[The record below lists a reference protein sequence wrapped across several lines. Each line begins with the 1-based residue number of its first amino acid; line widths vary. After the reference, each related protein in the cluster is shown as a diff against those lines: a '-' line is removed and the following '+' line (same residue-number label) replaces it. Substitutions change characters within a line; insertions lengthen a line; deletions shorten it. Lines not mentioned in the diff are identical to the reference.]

1 MASSSSSPAK
11 RRRVVGAVDAPARR
25 ATARAAVVDS
35 FAREPY
41 ELWVLGDEPPL
52 SGDGALDNFVGRRY
66 LAASWVRPADK
77 TFVENVITL
86 ATRREAGTVD
96 EAFERLEDKRQLVDM
111 TCVDELLDAADGD
124 AMRMLV
130 WVLCYGLATRAKWL
144 GAARVQR
151 TRAAVLGELVDAVR
165 TNGAKCAPFVN
176 ECRMH
181 RVGDEL
187 TRVSTLVDGLI
198 AASAARSVARANA
211 FMDENPDTRAA
222 YAAKAA
228 SASSR

>member
-1 MASSSSSPAK
+1 MTSPSSK

-66 LAASWVRPADK
+66 LTASWVRPADK

-86 ATRREAGTVD
+86 AARREAGTVD
-96 EAFERLEDKRQLVDM
+96 EALARLSDKRQLADM
-111 TCVDELLDAADGD
+111 TCVVELLDAAGDD
-124 AMRMLV
+124 AMRMLM
-130 WVLCYGLATRAKWL
+130 WVLCYGLATRTKWL

-151 TRAAVLGELVDAVR
+151 TRAAVLGELVDAVH
-165 TNGAKCAPFVN
+165 GAECAAFDD
-176 ECRMH
+176 ECRTH
-181 RVGDEL
+181 LADAPTP
-187 TRVSTLVDGLI
+187 TRVTPLVDALI
-198 AASAARSVARANA
+198 AASAVRSVASAKA
-211 FMDENPDTRAA
+211 FMDENPDIRAA

-228 SASSR
+228 NASSR